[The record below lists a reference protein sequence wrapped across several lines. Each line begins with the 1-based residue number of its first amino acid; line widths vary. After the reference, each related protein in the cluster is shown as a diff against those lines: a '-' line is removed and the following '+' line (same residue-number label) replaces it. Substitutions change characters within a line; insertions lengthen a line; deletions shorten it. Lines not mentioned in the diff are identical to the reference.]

1 MSSIVQITVATFGVG
16 GVFVIGYRSFLLP
29 DGMQKTKIQPDL
41 ICDLYLV
48 LNIIRPDD
56 FAYFGN

>member
-1 MSSIVQITVATFGVG
+1 LSTIVQITVATLGVG

-29 DGMQKTKIQPDL
+29 GGVQKTKIQSDL

-48 LNIIRPDD
+48 LDIICPDD